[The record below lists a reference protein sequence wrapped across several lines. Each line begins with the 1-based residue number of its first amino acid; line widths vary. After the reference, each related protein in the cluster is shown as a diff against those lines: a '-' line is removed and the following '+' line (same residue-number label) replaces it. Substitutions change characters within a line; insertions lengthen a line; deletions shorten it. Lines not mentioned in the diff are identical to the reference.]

1 MSPGART
8 IPAAMVLPTAAE
20 MPNHM
25 PSTRSKRPR
34 PGAVV
39 LDTDAPVPNSVLDV
53 VATPDVLDNGLRK
66 SAKRGDDKGHS
77 GKCKPKRKRKRG
89 IESRILEPEK
99 TLAVKSEVARHPPAQ
114 RTEGAAEVSVVIP
127 CLDEAKSIGICV
139 EKALTAFRGA
149 GLRGE
154 VVVADNG
161 STDGSIE
168 IAEKLGARVVHVQ
181 QRGYGLALRAGIAAA
196 HGAFIVMGDADDSY
210 DFSEVPRFVEM
221 WRKGNDV
228 VMGNRFRGEI
238 KPGAMPWH
246 HKYIGNP
253 GLSSLLNLFFGAGI
267 GDSHCGMRGFTR
279 AVYERMDLRSTGM
292 EFASEFVIKAA
303 QLGAKIAE
311 IPITLWPD
319 KRGRPPHLR
328 SFRDGWRHLRFMLLY
343 APNWLFVLPGALFMM
358 LGLFLVFWLL
368 PGPRAFTGHVVLDV
382 HTMIFGV
389 IFTLLGAQILSIGAF
404 AKVFSYAER
413 FDHRGTVSLKRVLK
427 RVKLESGLLLG
438 GMMFL
443 AGFAGCAWVTWKW
456 VASGFGP
463 LQEVRQVLF
472 WAMWLFLGLQIIF
485 ASFFLS
491 MLGISRGTYI
501 GDYDLK

>member
-1 MSPGART
+1 MRSDGAGAEGSGELQAKNVAGVGS
-8 IPAAMVLPTAAE
+8 PAAGGV
-20 MPNHM
+20 
-25 PSTRSKRPR
+25 
-34 PGAVV
+34 
-39 LDTDAPVPNSVLDV
+39 D
-53 VATPDVLDNGLRK
+53 
-66 SAKRGDDKGHS
+66 
-77 GKCKPKRKRKRG
+77 
-89 IESRILEPEK
+89 
-99 TLAVKSEVARHPPAQ
+99 
-114 RTEGAAEVSVVIP
+114 VSVVIP
-127 CLDEAKSIGICV
+127 CLNEANSIGICV
-139 EKALTAFRGA
+139 EKAVGAFRVA
-149 GLRGE
+149 RLRGE

-168 IAEKLGARVVHVQ
+168 IAEKLGARLVHVEA
-181 QRGYGLALRAGIAAA
+181 RGYGSALRAGIAAA
-196 HGAFIVMGDADDSY
+196 RGAFIVMGDADDSY
-210 DFSEVPRFVEM
+210 DFSDVPRFVEK
-221 WRKGNDV
+221 WRQGNDV

-246 HKYIGNP
+246 HKYVGNP
-253 GLSSLLNLFFGAGI
+253 ALSSLLNLFFKTGI

-303 QLGAKIAE
+303 QLGAKMTE

-343 APNWLFVLPGALFMM
+343 APNWLFLLPGAAFM
-358 LGLFLVFWLL
+358 LVGLLLVFWLL
-368 PGPRAFTGHVVLDV
+368 TGPRALTSRITLDL

-413 FDHRGTVSLKRVLK
+413 FDRSGTVSLKRVLK
-427 RVKLESGLLLG
+427 RVTLESGLLLG
-438 GMMFL
+438 GVLFL
-443 AGFAGCAWVTWKW
+443 AGFAGCAWVTYQW
-456 VASGFGP
+456 VSSGFGP
-463 LQEVRQVLF
+463 LAQLRQVLF

>member
-1 MSPGART
+1 MNAKESGMTNELRVA
-8 IPAAMVLPTAAE
+8 
-20 MPNHM
+20 
-25 PSTRSKRPR
+25 S
-34 PGAVV
+34 
-39 LDTDAPVPNSVLDV
+39 DAQ
-53 VATPDVLDNGLRK
+53 G
-66 SAKRGDDKGHS
+66 G
-77 GKCKPKRKRKRG
+77 
-89 IESRILEPEK
+89 
-99 TLAVKSEVARHPPAQ
+99 
-114 RTEGAAEVSVVIP
+114 AEVSVVIP
-127 CLDEAKSIGICV
+127 CLNEANSIGICV
-139 EKALTAFRGA
+139 SKAISAFHAG

-168 IAEKLGARVVHVQ
+168 IAEKLGARVVGVQ
-181 QRGYGLALRAGIAAA
+181 ARGYGSALRAGIAAA
-196 HGAFIVMGDADDSY
+196 RGAFIVMGDADDSY
-210 DFSEVPRFVEM
+210 DFSEVPRFVEK
-221 WRKGNDV
+221 WRQGNEV

-246 HKYIGNP
+246 HKYVGNP
-253 GLSSLLNLFFGAGI
+253 ALSSLLNLFFRTGI
-267 GDSHCGMRGFTR
+267 SDSHCGMRGFTR
-279 AVYERMDLRSTGM
+279 AVYDRMDLRSTGM

-303 QLGAKIAE
+303 QLGARMAE

-343 APNWLFVLPGALFMM
+343 APNWLFLLPGAAFM
-358 LGLFLVFWLL
+358 LVGLLLVFWLL
-368 PGPRAFTGHVVLDV
+368 PGPRTLTPRITLDL

-413 FDHRGTVSLKRVLK
+413 FDHSGTVSLKRVLK
-427 RVKLESGLLLG
+427 KVTLESGLIVG
-438 GMMFL
+438 GAMFL
-443 AGFAGCAWVTWKW
+443 AGFAGCAWIAWEW

-463 LQEVRQVLF
+463 LAQLRQVLF

-501 GDYDLK
+501 GDYELK

>member
-1 MSPGART
+1 VEKT
-8 IPAAMVLPTAAE
+8 PAVKTE
-20 MPNHM
+20 I
-25 PSTRSKRPR
+25 STR
-34 PGAVV
+34 VV
-39 LDTDAPVPNSVLDV
+39 TETFAMPVD
-53 VATPDVLDNGLRK
+53 
-66 SAKRGDDKGHS
+66 
-77 GKCKPKRKRKRG
+77 
-89 IESRILEPEK
+89 
-99 TLAVKSEVARHPPAQ
+99 
-114 RTEGAAEVSVVIP
+114 VSVVIP
-127 CLDEAKSIGICV
+127 CLNEAKSIGICV
-139 EKALTAFRGA
+139 EKAMTAFRAA

-168 IAEKLGARVVHVQ
+168 IAEKLGARVVNVP
-181 QRGYGLALRAGIAAA
+181 QRGYGSALRAGIAAA
-196 HGAFIVMGDADDSY
+196 RGAFVIMGDADDSY
-210 DFSEVPRFVEM
+210 DFGEVPRFVEK
-221 WRKGNDV
+221 WSAGYDV

-253 GLSSLLNLFFGAGI
+253 MLSRVLNLFFHAGI

-279 AVYERMDLRSTGM
+279 AVYDQMDLRSTGM

-303 QLGAKIAE
+303 QLRAKIAE

-343 APNWLFVLPGALFMM
+343 APNWLFLLPGGALVA
-358 LGLFLVFWLL
+358 LGLFLVFWLY
-368 PGPRAFTGHVVLDV
+368 PGPRVVAPHVTLDV

-389 IFTLLGAQILSIGAF
+389 IFALLGVQILSIGAF

-413 FDHRGTVSLKRVLK
+413 FDRGNVSLKRMLTHVS
-427 RVKLESGLLLG
+427 LEGGLLLG
-438 GMMFL
+438 SALFL
-443 AGFAGCAWVTWKW
+443 VGFAGCVWVVWRW

-463 LQEVRQVLF
+463 LEAVREVLF
-472 WAMWLFLGLQIIF
+472 WSMWLFIGIQVIF